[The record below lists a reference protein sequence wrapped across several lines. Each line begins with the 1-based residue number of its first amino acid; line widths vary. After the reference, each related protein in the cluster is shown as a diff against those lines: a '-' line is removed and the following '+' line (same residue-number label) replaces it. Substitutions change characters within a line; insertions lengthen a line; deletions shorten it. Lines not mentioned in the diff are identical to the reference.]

1 MLVVDTSAVVAV
13 LVGRP
18 PDRRLTDRLG
28 ADGDLHVPHLLDVE
42 LLHALRRLVRTG
54 QLSEERAADA
64 RADFAEL
71 AVVRYGQ
78 QPLADRAWE
87 LRDNLTAY
95 DATFVALAEALAVPL
110 VTCDARLA
118 RAPGHRAAV
127 ELFPVPRPSR

>member
-1 MLVVDTSAVVAV
+1 MLVVDTSAVVAA

-28 ADGDLHVPHLLDVE
+28 TDGDLHAPHLLDVE

-71 AVVRYGQ
+71 AVVRYGH

-87 LRDNLTAY
+87 LRGSLTAD

-110 VTCDARLA
+110 VTCDARLVH
-118 RAPGHRAAV
+118 APGHRAAV
-127 ELFPVPRPSR
+127 ELFPGP